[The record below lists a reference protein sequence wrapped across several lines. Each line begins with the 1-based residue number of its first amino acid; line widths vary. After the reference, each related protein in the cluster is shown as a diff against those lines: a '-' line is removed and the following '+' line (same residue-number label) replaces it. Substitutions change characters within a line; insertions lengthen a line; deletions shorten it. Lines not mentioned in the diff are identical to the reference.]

1 MYGVI
6 IDALETA
13 KLIGSQG
20 LRLVRRLHWYQWILM
35 KSLLICSAVESDWL
49 AFRVKFPP
57 NTNKK

>member
-20 LRLVRRLHWYQWILM
+20 LRLVRRLHWYQ
-35 KSLLICSAVESDWL
+35 
-49 AFRVKFPP
+49 
-57 NTNKK
+57 

>member
-35 KSLLICSAVESDWL
+35 KSLLIC
-49 AFRVKFPP
+49 
-57 NTNKK
+57 